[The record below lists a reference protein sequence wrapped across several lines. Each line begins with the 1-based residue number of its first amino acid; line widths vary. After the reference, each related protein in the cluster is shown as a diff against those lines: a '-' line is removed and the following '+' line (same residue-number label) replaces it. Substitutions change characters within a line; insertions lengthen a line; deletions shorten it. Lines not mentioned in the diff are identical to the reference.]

1 MNEKCFF
8 SYVNKSKTLSIA
20 HMTSSIMIIFRIIA
34 YKPFFFQIEIKH
46 YAKYTHYIKLTIV
59 QQIRINEGRH

>member
-8 SYVNKSKTLSIA
+8 SYVNKSKPLFIA

-34 YKPFFFQIEIKH
+34 YKPFFPNRDKALCKIHTLYQVNNSSTNKN
-46 YAKYTHYIKLTIV
+46 
-59 QQIRINEGRH
+59 Q